1 MTLTAALRPAA
12 GEPEGALVLLHGRG
26 SDEHDLQPLLDALDP
41 ERRLVGIFPRGPLAL
56 PPGGAHWYHVER
68 VGFPH
73 TASFREGFEQA
84 AAFVD
89 GLAEQ
94 VGVPLERTVIGGFSQ
109 GAVMSFALGLMAGR
123 PAPAGILALSGFIPT
138 VEGYPLDLAGH
149 RDVPVALEHGTLD
162 PVISVAF
169 AREARD
175 VLEGAG
181 FHLRYREVAM
191 EHTIDPRG
199 LPGLADWLFRAL
211 DA

>member
-1 MTLTAALRPAA
+1 MTLSAVLRPAA

-26 SDEHDLQPLLDALDP
+26 SDEHDLGPLLEALDP
-41 ERRLVGIFPRGPLAL
+41 ERRLVGILPRAPLSL
-56 PPGGAHWYHVER
+56 PPGGAHWYVVER
-68 VGFPH
+68 IGYPH
-73 TASFREGFEQA
+73 EASFAEGFAEA
-84 AAFVD
+84 SSFVD

-138 VEGYPLDLAGH
+138 VEGFPLDLPGH
-149 RDVPVALEHGTLD
+149 RDVPVALEHGTHD

-169 AREARD
+169 ARQAREL
-175 VLEGAG
+175 LEGAG
-181 FHLRYREVAM
+181 YDLRYREVAM
-191 EHTIDPRG
+191 DHTIDPAG

-211 DA
+211 A